1 MQKAKW
7 WSVAITAVIV
17 ACSYWWW
24 SKTLPVAINT
34 DSPRPG
40 LLRVYSSYGEAIVKR
55 FPSGLVELLEK
66 GDRLESF
73 DAIRTLEN
81 SHLVLH
87 LTGSKDSLQLGEKT
101 EISASGKV
109 EAPHISI
116 YHGEVFVSWHGE
128 AGTQEREIDL
138 GVFRVRATNADF
150 LIRSAEG
157 APPFIEVYRG
167 NLAVN
172 AGDATV
178 RAARDEVV
186 FLKNQ
191 RLSKKKFDFSISTPF
206 QFDRIYY
213 SKDQGFRTRFAWSGL
228 PANAKMQLW
237 VGPKPDQLKSVG
249 FTAGRKPN
257 EMMAAISEGA
267 SYWKLRASSGGR
279 NYESRLMKIF
289 GVFEQPAQLLEPIGR
304 ISKSAVKR
312 LNGVYFRWTN
322 PSLLEKLLL
331 EVSTDAKF
339 EAVVLRQ
346 QVADAEAQILP
357 LNESGAYYWR
367 VTGFRHDSSELVASR
382 VQKFEILD
390 DLSEPELI
398 YPEPAAQIT
407 ARSLRAGE
415 VFAVW
420 RSSGLAQFEVELR
433 GKGEVF
439 KSLVSVNRYQLP
451 ALKRGQYKLMV
462 SVVDSESPPAERE
475 FEVIEASSLAW
486 KVKSELATLT
496 TNQLQW
502 DQGPPGT
509 SVYKVRVWS
518 LFPVQESRLPF
529 REYLVGSR
537 IWNFNLNED
546 GLYVAVVQA
555 LGTDSRILA
564 ETRSLV
570 FRPK

>member
-1 MQKAKW
+1 MRKAKW
-7 WSVAITAVIV
+7 WSIAITVVIV

-24 SKTLPVAINT
+24 SKTLPVTTNT
-34 DSPRPG
+34 DSPRSG
-40 LLRVYSSYGEAIVKR
+40 LLRVYSSYGEAVVKR

-87 LTGSKDSLQLGEKT
+87 LTDSKDSLQLGEKT

-138 GVFRVRATNADF
+138 GLFRVRATNADF
-150 LIRSAEG
+150 LVRSIEG
-157 APPFIEVYRG
+157 TPPFLEVYRG
-167 NLAVN
+167 NLSVN
-172 AGDATV
+172 AGDTTV
-178 RAARDEVV
+178 KASRDEVI

-191 RLSKKKFDFSISTPF
+191 RLSKKKFDFSITTPF

-213 SKDQGFRTRFAWSGL
+213 SKKQGFRTRFAWSGL
-228 PANAKMQLW
+228 PSNAKMQLLI
-237 VGPKPDQLKSVG
+237 GPKPDQLKSVS
-249 FTAGRKPN
+249 FSTGRKPN
-257 EMMAAISEGA
+257 ELMAVIPEGA
-267 SYWKLRASSGGR
+267 SYWKLAASAGER
-279 NYESRLMKIF
+279 KYESPLMKIF
-289 GVFEQPAQLLEPIGR
+289 GVIEQPAQLLEPIGR

-331 EVSTDAKF
+331 EVATDEKF
-339 EAVVLRQ
+339 KTVVLREPL
-346 QVADAEAQILP
+346 ADAEAQILS

-367 VTGFRHDSSELVASR
+367 VTGFRHDSSELVVSGA
-382 VQKFEILD
+382 QKFEILD

-398 YPEPAAQIT
+398 YPEPMAQIT

-451 ALKRGQYKLMV
+451 ALKKGQYKLIV
-462 SVVDSESPPAERE
+462 AVVDSDSPPAERE
-475 FEVIEASSLAW
+475 FEVIDASPLMW
-486 KVKSELATLT
+486 KVRGELATLT
-496 TNQLQW
+496 TDQLQW
-502 DQGPPGT
+502 DVGPSGT

-518 LFPVQESRLPF
+518 LFPVQESRIPF
-529 REYLVGSR
+529 REYLVSSR
-537 IWNFNLNED
+537 TWNFNLNED

-555 LGTDSRILA
+555 LGADSRILA